1 MTDRLAARRRDV
13 AAAVVDA
20 GATALLVTDPRNIA
34 YLTGFRGSGGAVLV
48 EDDGEAVLCTDSRYE
63 LQVVEQAPGV
73 GHVISRE
80 YVPGV
85 LGRRRGPAD
94 APLAVEADVL
104 TLSAAAALRRSLR
117 EAGASGTPIVET
129 SGLVEQVRR
138 TKDPTEL
145 DTIGRACRIV
155 DRAWT
160 DLLARGL
167 LAVGRSERE
176 VAADLEHAMRRAGS
190 DGVAFETIIASGPN
204 GAHPHHVPA
213 DRVLADGDLVVVDFG
228 ATVAGYASDCTR
240 TVALGGA
247 ADRLLDAYEVV
258 RRAQIAGVDAVRA
271 GLSCAELDG
280 VSRGIIA
287 GAGFGDHFGHS
298 LGHGV
303 GLDVHEAPAV
313 SQRSTSTLSD
323 GDVITIEPGIYLPG
337 LGGIRIEDTV
347 AVTGGGGRSL
357 TTTSTALRVL

>member
-1 MTDRLAARRRDV
+1 MTDRLETRRRAV
-13 AAAVVDA
+13 AAALAGV

-63 LQVVEQAPGV
+63 LQVVEQAPDV

-85 LGRRRGPAD
+85 LGRRRGPGD
-94 APLAVEADVL
+94 APLAVEADHL
-104 TLSAAAALRRSLR
+104 TLAAGSALRRAL
-117 EAGASGTPIVET
+117 EEDGANPPVVET
-129 SGLVEQVRR
+129 TGLVEQVRR
-138 TKDPTEL
+138 AKDPAEL
-145 DTIGRACRIV
+145 ALIEKACRVV
-155 DRAWT
+155 DQAWT
-160 DLLARGL
+160 HLLLQGL

-176 VAADLEHAMRRAGS
+176 VAADLEHAMRMAGS
-190 DGVAFETIIASGPN
+190 DGVAFETIVASGPN
-204 GAHPHHVPA
+204 GAHPHHEPG
-213 DRVLADGDLVVVDFG
+213 DRVLATGDLVVVDFG
-228 ATVAGYASDCTR
+228 AMVSGYASDCTR
-240 TVALGGA
+240 TVALGVA

-258 RRAQIAGVDAVRA
+258 RRAQVAGVAAVREGLACSDLDAV
-271 GLSCAELDG
+271 
-280 VSRGIIA
+280 SRDIIA
-287 GAGFGDHFGHS
+287 DAGFGDYFGHS

-313 SQRSTSTLSD
+313 SSRSTSTLSD

-357 TTTSTALRVL
+357 TTTSTALSVL